1 MGKFKE
7 RYIEKSNQEFK
18 ENKNKIDFDVKKIT
32 VDLNGEE
39 VLLEDYLKVAKG
51 NIYVVAP
58 KDRLHLWGWNEFREH
73 TSSRLLGYDVD
84 GKKVLYQILESK
96 NEITYEELEEFG
108 LYIAA
113 RLK

>member
-7 RYIEKSNQEFK
+7 RYIEKGNQEFN

-39 VLLEDYLKVAKG
+39 VLLKDYLKVAKG
-51 NIYVVAP
+51 NIYIVAP
-58 KDRLHLWGWNEFREH
+58 KDILHLWGWNEFRER
-73 TSSRLLGYDVD
+73 TGSRLLGYDVD
-84 GKKVLYQILESK
+84 GKKILYQILESK
-96 NEITYEELEEFG
+96 NEITYKELEEFE
-108 LYIAA
+108 LYISA

>member
-7 RYIEKSNQEFK
+7 RYIEKSNQGFNED
-18 ENKNKIDFDVKKIT
+18 KNKKKFDVKKIA

-39 VLLEDYLKVAKG
+39 VLLEDYLKVSKG

-58 KDRLHLWGWNEFREH
+58 KDRLHLWGWNEFRER
-73 TSSRLLGYDVD
+73 TDSRLLGYDVD

-96 NEITYEELEEFG
+96 NEITYEGLEEFG
-108 LYIAA
+108 LYISA